1 MASSVRTS
9 AVWPVLVG
17 VAVLAGATAAGI
29 GALSLA
35 DALTA
40 TGLPNPGPVTTYGL
54 PFVRAAGEIAAVVA
68 AGSFL
73 FAAFLVPPQ
82 ANGVLDAGGYR
93 ALRLGTGASAVW
105 TVCAA
110 LLVPLTVSD
119 VSGQPLREH
128 LNPVSIWSAASLVEI
143 AGAWRWTAIL
153 AAAVTLV
160 SLPVLRWS
168 WTPALLGGALIT
180 LAPLGLTGHSSSGG
194 AHDLATNSLLIHLG
208 AGALWAGGLL
218 ALLAH
223 AMRAGEHADVAA
235 RRFSALALWCFVAMA
250 ASGVVNALVR
260 IKPADLV
267 RTEYGWLIVGKVVAL
282 CLLGVVGWLQRRSGV
297 AALRVDPHAR
307 TPLIRLA
314 LTEAALFGAT
324 FGIAVGLGRTPPPPL
339 RDEPSPVE
347 VAIGYG
353 FEGPPTVARVLFD
366 WRFDLIFGTAAIV
379 MAVLYLA
386 GVRRLRRRGDGW
398 PMGRTLAW
406 LLGCAALLFT
416 TSSGLG
422 RYMPAM
428 FSMHMVAHMLLSMLV
443 PILLVLGGPMTLALR
458 ALPTAGR
465 GEPPGPRE
473 WLLAALHS
481 RVSRFLTHP
490 IVATVVFVAGFYG
503 LYFGGIF
510 DAAVSNHAAHV
521 LMNVHFLL
529 SGYLFY
535 WVVIGIDPTPRQLPQ
550 LGKLAMV
557 FASLPLHAFFGVVL
571 MGMQTVLGEPFY
583 RSLQL
588 SWHTDLLGDQTTRRR
603 NRLGRRRG
611 AAGRGDDRVAHPVA
625 AQRSAHGQATRPG
638 RRSRRRRR
646 LAAYNAM
653 LAELARRDRPVNQL
667 ARLPRDSIHSAHFIH
682 RRRDP
687 PVVAMPCGVRRCR
700 PVNGCG

>member
-1 MASSVRTS
+1 MTTVALRVRSSP
-9 AVWPVLVG
+9 VWPVLVG
-17 VAVLAGATAAGI
+17 VGVLAGAIAAGI

-54 PFVRAAGEIAAVVA
+54 PFVRAAGEIAAVLAV
-68 AGSFL
+68 GSFM

-82 ANGVLDAGGYR
+82 TNGVLDAGGYR
-93 ALRLGTGASAVW
+93 ALRLGTTASAVW
-105 TVCAA
+105 TVCAV

-128 LNPVSIWSAASLVEI
+128 LNPISVWSAASLI
-143 AGAWRWTAIL
+143 DTATAWRWSAFI
-153 AAAVTLV
+153 AAAVTLA

-168 WTPALLGGALIT
+168 WTPALMAGALVS
-180 LAPLGLTGHSSSGG
+180 LVPLGLTGHSSAGG
-194 AHDLATNSLLIHLG
+194 AHDLATNSLLIHLI

-223 AMRAGEHADVAA
+223 ALRSGEHADLAA

-260 IKPADLV
+260 IQLPELV
-267 RTEYGWLIVGKVVAL
+267 RSEYGWLVIGKFVAL
-282 CLLGVVGWLQRRSGV
+282 CLLGLIGWRQRRSGL
-297 AALRVDPHAR
+297 AALKTDPEAR
-307 TPLIRLA
+307 GPLIRLA
-314 LTEAALFGAT
+314 LVEAAVFGAT

-339 RDEPSPVE
+339 HTEPSPVE

-353 FEGPPTVARVLFD
+353 FDGPPTVARVLFD

-379 MAVLYLA
+379 MAVLYVL
-386 GVRRLRRRGDGW
+386 GVRRLRGRGDGW

-406 LLGCAALLFT
+406 MCGCAALLFT

-428 FSMHMVAHMLLSMLV
+428 FSMHMVAHMMLSMLV
-443 PILLVLGGPMTLALR
+443 PILLVLGAPMTLALR

-481 RVSRFLTHP
+481 RVSRFLTNP

-503 LYFGGIF
+503 LYLGGVF

-535 WVVIGIDPTPRQLPQ
+535 WVVIGIDPTPRQIPQ
-550 LGKLAMV
+550 LGKVAMV

-571 MGMQTVLGEPFY
+571 MGMETVLGETFY
-583 RSLQL
+583 RSLLL
-588 SWHTDLLGDQTTRRR
+588 SWHTDLIGDQ
-603 NRLGRRRG
+603 RLGG
-611 AAGRGDDRVAHPVA
+611 GIAWAAGEVPLVLVMIALLI
-625 AQRSAHGQATRPG
+625 QW
-638 RRSRRRRR
+638 RRSDQRTAKRLDRAADRDDDAE

-653 LAELARRDRPVNQL
+653 LAEMAKRDGR
-667 ARLPRDSIHSAHFIH
+667 
-682 RRRDP
+682 
-687 PVVAMPCGVRRCR
+687 
-700 PVNGCG
+700 

>member
-1 MASSVRTS
+1 MTMVASRVRS
-9 AVWPVLVG
+9 SPVWPVLLGVG
-17 VAVLAGATAAGI
+17 VLAGAVAAGI

-54 PFVRAAGEIAAVVA
+54 PFLRAAGEIAAVVA

-82 ANGVLDAGGYR
+82 SNGVLDADGYR
-93 ALRLGTGASAVW
+93 AMRLGTAASAVW

-119 VSGQPLREH
+119 VSGQPVREH
-128 LNPVSIWSAASLVEI
+128 LNPVSIWSAASLI
-143 AGAWRWTAIL
+143 DTATAWRWTAFI
-153 AAAVTLV
+153 AAAVTLA

-168 WTPALLGGALIT
+168 WTPVLLAGALIT
-180 LAPLGLTGHSSSGG
+180 LVPLALTGHSSAGG
-194 AHDLATNSLLIHLG
+194 AHDLATNSLLIHLI

-223 AMRAGEHADVAA
+223 AMRSGEHADLAA
-235 RRFSALALWCFVAMA
+235 RRFSALALWCLVAMA
-250 ASGVVNALVR
+250 ASGVINALVR
-260 IKPADLV
+260 IQLPELI
-267 RTEYGWLIVGKVVAL
+267 RSEYGWLVIGKFVAL
-282 CLLGVVGWLQRRSGV
+282 CLLGVIGWRQRRSGL
-297 AALRVDPHAR
+297 AALKTDPQAR
-307 TPLIRLA
+307 GPLIRLS
-314 LTEAALFGAT
+314 LVEAAVFGAT
-324 FGIAVGLGRTPPPPL
+324 FGIAVGLGRTPPPPQL
-339 RDEPSPVE
+339 TEPSPVE
-347 VAIGYG
+347 VAIGYD
-353 FEGPPTVARVLFD
+353 FAGPPTVARLLFD

-379 MAVLYLA
+379 LAVLYLLGA
-386 GVRRLRRRGDGW
+386 RRLRRRGDAW

-406 LLGCAALLFT
+406 MCGCAVLLFT

-443 PILLVLGGPMTLALR
+443 PILLVLGAPVTLALR
-458 ALPTAGR
+458 ALPAAGR
-465 GEPPGPRE
+465 GDPPGPRE

-481 RVSRFLTHP
+481 RVSRFLTNP

-503 LYFGGIF
+503 LYLGGVF

-535 WVVIGIDPTPRQLPQ
+535 WVVIGIDPTPRQIPQ
-550 LGKLAMV
+550 LGKVAMV

-571 MGMQTVLGEPFY
+571 MGMETVLGETFY
-583 RSLQL
+583 RSLRL
-588 SWHTDLLGDQTTRRR
+588 SWHTDLLGDQ
-603 NRLGRRRG
+603 RLGG
-611 AAGRGDDRVAHPVA
+611 GIAWAAGEVPLVLVMIALLI
-625 AQRSAHGQATRPG
+625 QW
-638 RRSRRRRR
+638 RRSDQRTAKRLDRAADRDDDAD

-653 LAELARRDRPVNQL
+653 LAELAKRDGR
-667 ARLPRDSIHSAHFIH
+667 
-682 RRRDP
+682 
-687 PVVAMPCGVRRCR
+687 
-700 PVNGCG
+700 

>member
-1 MASSVRTS
+1 MTSPGRLVAASVRSS

-29 GALSLA
+29 GGLSLA

-68 AGSFL
+68 VGSFL

-82 ANGVLDAGGYR
+82 PNGVLDVGGYR
-93 ALRLGTGASAVW
+93 ALRLGAAASAVW

-128 LNPVSIWSAASLVEI
+128 LNPVSIWSAASLVDT
-143 AGAWRWTAIL
+143 AGAWRWTAFL

-168 WTPALLGGALIT
+168 WTPALLAGALIT
-180 LAPLGLTGHSSSGG
+180 LVPLGLTGHSSAGG

-260 IKPADLV
+260 IKLPDLV
-267 RTEYGWLIVGKVVAL
+267 RTEYGWLIIGKVVAL
-282 CLLGVVGWLQRRSGV
+282 CLLGILGWRQRRSGV
-297 AALRVDPHAR
+297 AALQADPLAR

-314 LTEAALFGAT
+314 LAEAALFGAT

-339 RDEPSPVE
+339 REEPSPVE
-347 VAIGYG
+347 VAIGYD
-353 FEGPPTVARVLFD
+353 FAGPPTVARVLFD

-386 GVRRLRRRGDGW
+386 GVRRLRRRGDAW
-398 PMGRTLAW
+398 PIGRTLGW
-406 LLGCAALLFT
+406 LLGCAALLFA

-443 PILLVLGGPMTLALR
+443 PILLVLGAPMTLALR

-481 RVSRFLTHP
+481 RVSRFFTHP
-490 IVATVVFVAGFYG
+490 IVATVLFVVGFYG

-535 WVVIGIDPTPRQLPQ
+535 WVVIGIDPTPRQIPQ

-571 MGMQTVLGEPFY
+571 MGMQTVLGETFY

-588 SWHTDLLGDQTTRRR
+588 SWHNDLLGDQHLGGGIAWAAGEVPLVVVMIALLIQWRRR
-603 NRLGRRRG
+603 DQRTAKRLDR
-611 AAGRGDDRVAHPVA
+611 AADRDDDAD
-625 AQRSAHGQATRPG
+625 
-638 RRSRRRRR
+638 

-653 LAELARRDRPVNQL
+653 LAELARRDNR
-667 ARLPRDSIHSAHFIH
+667 
-682 RRRDP
+682 
-687 PVVAMPCGVRRCR
+687 
-700 PVNGCG
+700 

>member
-1 MASSVRTS
+1 MTSPGRLAAANVRSS
-9 AVWPVLVG
+9 AAWPVLVG

-40 TGLPNPGPVTTYGL
+40 TGLPNPGPATTYGL
-54 PFVRAAGEIAAVVA
+54 PFVRAAGEVAAVLAV
-68 AGSFL
+68 GSFL
-73 FAAFLVPPQ
+73 FAAFLAPPQ
-82 ANGVLDAGGYR
+82 TNGVLDACGYR
-93 ALRLGTGASAVW
+93 AMRLGTAASALW

-119 VSGQPLREH
+119 VSGHPVTEN
-128 LNPVSIWSAASLVEI
+128 LNPVSVWSAASLI
-143 AGAWRWTAIL
+143 DTASAWRWTAFL
-153 AAAVTLV
+153 AAAVTLA

-168 WTPALLGGALIT
+168 WTPVLLSGALIT
-180 LAPLGLTGHSSSGG
+180 LVPLGLTGHSSSGG
-194 AHDLATNSLLIHLG
+194 AHDLATNSLLIHLI

-223 AMRAGEHADVAA
+223 ALRSGEHTDLAA

-260 IKPADLV
+260 IQLPELV
-267 RTEYGWLIVGKVVAL
+267 RSEYGWLVIGKFVAL
-282 CLLGVVGWLQRRSGV
+282 CVLGLIGWRQRRSGL
-297 AALRVDPHAR
+297 AALKTDPGCR
-307 TPLIRLA
+307 GQLIRLA
-314 LTEAALFGAT
+314 LVEAAVFGAT

-339 RDEPSPVE
+339 VAEPSPVE

-353 FEGPPTVARVLFD
+353 FDGPPTLVRVLFD
-366 WRFDLIFGTAAIV
+366 WRFDLIFGSAAILMV
-379 MAVLYLA
+379 ALYLL
-386 GVRRLRRRGDGW
+386 GMRRLRRRGDAW
-398 PMGRTLAW
+398 PIGRTSAW
-406 LLGCAALLFT
+406 ICGCAVLLFT
-416 TSSGLG
+416 TSSGVG

-443 PILLVLGGPMTLALR
+443 PILLVLGAPVTLALR

-490 IVATVVFVAGFYG
+490 VVATLVFVVGFYG
-503 LYFGGIF
+503 LYLGGLF

-535 WVVIGIDPTPRQLPQ
+535 WVVIGIDPTPRQIPQ
-550 LGKLAMV
+550 LGKVAMV

-571 MGMQTVLGEPFY
+571 MGMQTVLGETFY
-583 RSLQL
+583 RSLLL
-588 SWHTDLLGDQTTRRR
+588 SWHTDLIGDQ
-603 NRLGRRRG
+603 RLGG
-611 AAGRGDDRVAHPVA
+611 GIAWAAGEVPLVVVIIALLI
-625 AQRSAHGQATRPG
+625 QW
-638 RRSRRRRR
+638 RRSDQRTAKRLDRAADRDDGAE

-653 LAELARRDRPVNQL
+653 LAEMARRDSR
-667 ARLPRDSIHSAHFIH
+667 
-682 RRRDP
+682 
-687 PVVAMPCGVRRCR
+687 
-700 PVNGCG
+700 

>member
-1 MASSVRTS
+1 MTTVAPRLRSSP
-9 AVWPVLVG
+9 VWPVLVG
-17 VAVLAGATAAGI
+17 VGVLAGAIAAGI

-54 PFVRAAGEIAAVVA
+54 PFVRAAGEIAAVLA

-82 ANGVLDAGGYR
+82 TNGVLDAGGYR
-93 ALRLGTGASAVW
+93 ALRLGTAASAVW

-119 VSGQPLREH
+119 VSGQPLLDH
-128 LNPVSIWSAASLVEI
+128 LDPAGIWSAASLI
-143 AGAWRWTAIL
+143 DTASAWRWTAFI
-153 AAAVTLV
+153 AAAVTLA

-168 WTPALLGGALIT
+168 WTPLLLAGGLIT
-180 LAPLGLTGHSSSGG
+180 LVPLALTGHSSAGG
-194 AHDLATNSLLIHLG
+194 AHDLATNSLLIHLI

-223 AMRAGEHADVAA
+223 AMRSGEHAELAA

-260 IKPADLV
+260 IQLPELV
-267 RTEYGWLIVGKVVAL
+267 RSEYGWLVIAKFVAL
-282 CLLGVVGWLQRRSGV
+282 CVLGVIGWRQRRSGLS
-297 AALRVDPHAR
+297 ALKADPNAR
-307 TPLIRLA
+307 GPLVRLA
-314 LTEAALFGAT
+314 LVEAAVFGAT

-339 RDEPSPVE
+339 HTEPSPVE

-353 FEGPPTVARVLFD
+353 FDGPPTVARVFFD

-379 MAVLYLA
+379 MAVLYLL
-386 GVRRLRRRGDGW
+386 GVRRLRRRGDAW
-398 PMGRTLAW
+398 PMGRTFAW
-406 LLGCAALLFT
+406 LCGCAVLLFT

-443 PILLVLGGPMTLALR
+443 PIMLVLGAPVTLALR
-458 ALPTAGR
+458 ALPAAGR
-465 GEPPGPRE
+465 GDPPGLRE

-481 RVSRFLTHP
+481 RVSRFLTNP
-490 IVATVVFVAGFYG
+490 IVATMVFVAGFYG
-503 LYFGGIF
+503 LYLGGIF
-510 DAAVSNHAAHV
+510 DTAVSNHAAHV

-535 WVVIGIDPTPRQLPQ
+535 WVVIGIDPTPRQIPQ
-550 LGKLAMV
+550 LGKVAMV

-571 MGMQTVLGEPFY
+571 MGMDTVLGETFY

-588 SWHTDLLGDQTTRRR
+588 SWHTDFLDDQ
-603 NRLGRRRG
+603 RLGG
-611 AAGRGDDRVAHPVA
+611 GIAWAAGEVPLVVVMIALLI
-625 AQRSAHGQATRPG
+625 QW
-638 RRSRRRRR
+638 RRSDQRTAKR
-646 LAAYNAM
+646 LDRAADRDDDAELTAYNAM
-653 LAELARRDRPVNQL
+653 LAKLAKGDDR
-667 ARLPRDSIHSAHFIH
+667 
-682 RRRDP
+682 
-687 PVVAMPCGVRRCR
+687 
-700 PVNGCG
+700 